1 MARQLNPEELE
12 GLLGAFAL
20 GAVDDDERAQ
30 LEAYVAD
37 HPGAAE
43 ELEQLQ
49 DAAVWLAVSGAPAS
63 RDLWDKISAATKPEP
78 APLRLPDRR
87 HDSGAKS
94 WFTPRRVLAL
104 AAAFVLVIA
113 VAVGVVVSRDDSGS
127 QSDLASAI
135 ANAQFSRDAR
145 RIHLESSTGDAR
157 AEAVMLPNGTGYLV
171 SSDLPKLS
179 TNRTYQ
185 LWAIDGSNIVSLGVL
200 GPDLGPSAFKFV
212 GTPKTLAITD
222 EVAGGVPQPT
232 SNPLVSGRVPA

>member
-1 MARQLNPEELE
+1 M
-12 GLLGAFAL
+12 LGAYAL

-30 LEAYVAD
+30 VEEYVAD
-37 HPGAAE
+37 HAGAAE

-87 HDSGAKS
+87 RES

-104 AAAFVLVIA
+104 AAALVVVVA

-127 QSDLASAI
+127 QSNLASAI
-135 ANAQFSRDAR
+135 AHAQFARDAR
-145 RIHLESSTGDAR
+145 RIHLESSAGDAR

-171 SSDLPKLS
+171 SGDLPKLS
-179 TNRTYQ
+179 SDRTYQ
-185 LWAIDGSNIVSLGVL
+185 LWAIDGSNMVSLGVL
-200 GPDLGPSAFKFV
+200 GPDLGPAAFKFV
-212 GTPKTLAITD
+212 GRPKALAITD
-222 EVAGGVPQPT
+222 EVAGGVAQPS
-232 SNPLVSGRVPA
+232 SNPLVSGHVPA